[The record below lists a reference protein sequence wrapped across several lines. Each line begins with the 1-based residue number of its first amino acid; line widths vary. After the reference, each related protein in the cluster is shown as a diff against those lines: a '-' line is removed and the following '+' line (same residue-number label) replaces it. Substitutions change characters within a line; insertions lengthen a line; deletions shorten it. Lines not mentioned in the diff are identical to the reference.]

1 MDDINFSLQYQQRS
15 KLQKKIV
22 SLQIDIAKYLTDK
35 FKNPLLIAIEEG
47 HFQIV
52 QHLLKKDNVNVNSLI
67 TSRSN
72 EKKSPLL
79 LAAECGKT
87 DILKY
92 LIRSGALVNNYPPN
106 VQSPLYA
113 AVNHGYFH
121 IVRHLIRKG
130 ADINQVYYNSQ
141 DPEQLSY
148 TCLYIAAN
156 HGFGKIV
163 RLLLSRGAKVDERYG
178 TVRSP
183 LFIASKNGHYSV
195 VRCLISYGANIN
207 IVYDG
212 VFLRTA
218 LNAAISNGF
227 YKVVK
232 LLIQEGAEQYCAT
245 SVPNRSWPI
254 SPVYLAARHDRL
266 CILKYLLENRCNN
279 VNQQQYADISITTF
293 HVAVFSRSLH
303 VVEYLISQ
311 GADVNCINQYSSR
324 WHEFPLLTAVGSG
337 CNQMVRLL
345 LVNGAN
351 VNQVDKDR
359 QSSLHLA
366 CKHNQ
371 YETVKILIEFKADL
385 NLRDGLGFTALDLA
399 RNFDIL

>member
-1 MDDINFSLQYQQRS
+1 MDDINFSLQSQQRS

-35 FKNPLLIAIEEG
+35 FENPLLIAIEEG

-52 QHLLKKDNVNVNSLI
+52 QYLLKNVNVNVNSLI
-67 TSRSN
+67 TTRSN
-72 EKKSPLL
+72 ERKTPLL
-79 LAAECGKT
+79 IAAECGKT
-87 DILKY
+87 DIIMY

-106 VQSPLYA
+106 VQSPLYT
-113 AVNHGYFH
+113 AVSHGYFR
-121 IVRHLIRKG
+121 IVRYLIRKG
-130 ADINQVYYNSQ
+130 ADTDQVYYNSQ

-156 HGFGKIV
+156 HGFVKIV
-163 RLLLSRGAKVDERYG
+163 KLLLSRGVKVDERYG

-232 LLIQEGAEQYCAT
+232 LLIQEGADQYCAA

-254 SPVYLAARHDRL
+254 SPVFLAARHDQL
-266 CILKYLLENRCNN
+266 CILKYLLENQCNN
-279 VNQQQYADISITTF
+279 VNQQQYTDISITTF

-303 VVEYLISQ
+303 VVQYLISQ
-311 GADVNCINQYSSR
+311 GADVNCINQYSSH

-385 NLRDGLGFTALDLA
+385 NLTDRLGFTALDLA